1 MRQPLCACSLSRSL
15 VEGLPASGSLTPGP
29 RNSLL
34 KELNLPA
41 SLQVSQQPLGVP
53 AAVLDAAARVQAEGG
68 VERLETMMKDVR
80 RVADVNM
87 RMLQEVRALPLFQ
100 RDVLGPDELSLPTG
114 DRLTRPRGS
123 K

>member
-15 VEGLPASGSLTPGP
+15 VEDLPASGSLTPGP

>member
-1 MRQPLCACSLSRSL
+1 MTDIPTLH
-15 VEGLPASGSLTPGP
+15 
-29 RNSLL
+29 SLL

-53 AAVLDAAARVQAEGG
+53 AAVLDAAARVLAEGG

-87 RMLQEVRALPLFQ
+87 RMLQEVRPLY
-100 RDVLGPDELSLPTG
+100 LLSRRSLRTDQP
-114 DRLTRPRGS
+114 
-123 K
+123 